1 VSDINFTESR
11 RVTEN
16 IKVLLTRGIFPGIF
30 APVLAEA
37 ITFLDSAINAMPEVI
52 SGASNRSPE
61 DEGRLADG
69 GV

>member
-1 VSDINFTESR
+1 MSDINFTESR

-16 IKVLLTRGIFPGIF
+16 IKVLLTQGSFPGSC
-30 APVLAEA
+30 APAIAEA
-37 ITFLDSAINAMPEVI
+37 ITFLDSAINAMPEVT